1 MNTGHPMKM
10 NLYPYNMYILYAA
23 AGILVVF
30 LILTLKHLSSMGR
43 TMKVL
48 QDKST
53 ELSEKAEILQDE
65 LQVRADRKAKS
76 KFPVKKVLA
85 GLLLLS
91 AVKKDYDRHEEI
103 GMRQAVR
110 SAQNV
115 YNARVLKKIITSSKT
130 NIL

>member
-1 MNTGHPMKM
+1 MKM
-10 NLYPYNMYILYAA
+10 NLYPYNMYILYTA
-23 AGILVVF
+23 AGLLVVF

-53 ELSEKAEILQDE
+53 VLAEQAERLQNE
-65 LQVRADRKAKS
+65 LQIRADKKAKS

-91 AVKKDYDRHEEI
+91 AVKKDYDRHEEN

-130 NIL
+130 DIL